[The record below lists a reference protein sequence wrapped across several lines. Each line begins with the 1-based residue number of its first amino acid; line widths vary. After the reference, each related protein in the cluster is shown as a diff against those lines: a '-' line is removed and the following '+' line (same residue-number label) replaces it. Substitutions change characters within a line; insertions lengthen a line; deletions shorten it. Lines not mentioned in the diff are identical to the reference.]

1 VSRWPGWRQL
11 LGGERLPEGFAGRL
25 DAEERV
31 LASAKVAGGGVVG
44 GEVVGG
50 GYLVLT
56 SFGLW
61 LPEGRRIGWHQLS
74 KATWGGG
81 ALTLVEAE
89 EEAVAEDV
97 VLLHDLPA
105 RRFPLASPGRVPETV
120 HKRVTSSIRFRHRR
134 ELPGGGAWFVQRGV
148 AGRDGLLLQVRAD
161 PGTDPAAVRRVATQ
175 VAGKLKGVGE

>member
-1 VSRWPGWRQL
+1 MSRWRTWRQL
-11 LGGERLPEGFAGRL
+11 LGGEQLPEGFAGRL

-31 LASAKVAGGGVVG
+31 LASAEVASGGF
-44 GEVVGG
+44 
-50 GYLVLT
+50 LVLT
-56 SFGLW
+56 SHGLW
-61 LPEGRRIGWHQLS
+61 LPDGRRIGWHQVS

-81 ALTLVEAE
+81 SLTLVEAE

-97 VLLHDLPA
+97 VLLRDLPA
-105 RRFPLASPGRVPETV
+105 RHFPLASPGPVPEIV
-120 HKRVTSSIRFRHRR
+120 HKRVTASIRFRHRR